1 MENLRERFGE
11 WVTLT
16 EDGKDA
22 ETYRLLAELTVGGRR
37 YAILQTEAMMRDDD
51 IEVMRIAE
59 SPDGEPQLETVED
72 DGEWESVAEAY
83 DDLMFGGDEVP

>member
-1 MENLRERFGE
+1 MATLRERFGE

-22 ETYRLLAELTVGGRR
+22 ETCRLLAEIAVNGRR

-51 IEVMRIAE
+51 IEVMRIVE
-59 SPDGEPQLETVED
+59 SPDGEPRLETVED

-83 DDLMFGGDEVP
+83 DDLRFGGDDVP

>member
-1 MENLRERFGE
+1 METLRDRFGE
-11 WVTLT
+11 WLTLT

-22 ETYRLLAELTVGGRR
+22 ETYRLLAELTVGGRW

-83 DDLMFGGDEVP
+83 DDLRFGGDDVP